1 MSKFILF
8 EFACNECG
16 HEFDELVKPEIYSAP
31 CPKCGKKAER
41 QLSAGHL
48 DWKLGVQSSSF
59 PTLASKWARMQEQK
73 ARVDKGGRHDG
84 APNLKMY

>member
-8 EFACNECG
+8 DFECNDCG
-16 HEFDELVKPEIYSAP
+16 HEFDDLVKPDIYTTP
-31 CPKCGKKAER
+31 CPKCGKESRRLA
-41 QLSAGHL
+41 SAGHL

-59 PTLASKWARMQEQK
+59 PTLADKWERIQRQK
-73 ARVDKGGRHDG
+73 ARVDKGGRTDG